1 MVSAMKMY
9 GLAQHVGGYVRGI
22 FTDTLIISNP
32 ERVPEINKDVIGGV
46 NTSKIPESG
55 LLLNITPR
63 TKTLI
68 LWRPYTTM
76 QTADGWY
83 TSSHW

>member
-1 MVSAMKMY
+1 MKMY

-32 ERVPEINKDVIGGV
+32 ERVPELNKDVIGGV
-46 NTSKIPESG
+46 RISKIPESD

-63 TKTLI
+63 TKTFI
-68 LWRPYTTM
+68 HEKPEKSIKENR
-76 QTADGWY
+76 
-83 TSSHW
+83 